1 MAYYFFLGACP
12 LPIPPAAL
20 SIKTPTLNKTINL
33 INEGEVNILKG
44 DGLKEISFEFLLP
57 AVPNYPFA
65 DYTLFGYF
73 KTGRFTTNE
82 YIPVLRDLKSKNK
95 PFPFIVVRTS
105 PKSRR
110 LEYEYVLCTMEDIE
124 FKEDAEEYGFDRMC
138 SVVLKKYV
146 PYATKR
152 IKVEE
157 SSDGKPGS
165 KTAKVTNVRDSSG
178 KDQSSI
184 QTNSGTSGVTAT
196 DSSVSFVKEIL
207 GML

>member
-20 SIKTPTLNKTINL
+20 NVKTPTLNKTINL

-44 DGLKEISFEFLLP
+44 DGLKEISFDVLLP
-57 AVPNYPFA
+57 VQTNYPFA
-65 DYTLFGYF
+65 NYSILGLFETSKFTAKDY
-73 KTGRFTTNE
+73 
-82 YIPVLRDLKSKNK
+82 LRVFNDMLEEKK
-95 PFPFIVVRTS
+95 PFRFIVVRTS
-105 PKSRR
+105 PKGRMD
-110 LEYEYVLCTMEDIE
+110 YDTILCTMEE
-124 FKEDAEEYGFDRMC
+124 CNKKEDAEELGFDVMC
-138 SVVLKKYV
+138 SITLKEYK
-146 PYATKR
+146 PYSTKR

-165 KTAKVTNVRDSSG
+165 KIAKVTNIRDSSG

-184 QTNSGTSGVTAT
+184 PTNSGTSGVTAT
-196 DSSVSFVKEIL
+196 ESSVSFMKELL